1 MMADSDQNLHTDPVT
16 GEKISKSELKRRQ
29 KQREVAEKKAAKE
42 KEQQAIAHHA
52 APKASKG
59 GEEELTPNQYY
70 EIRSQTVNELRANKK
85 PNP

>member
-1 MMADSDQNLHTDPVT
+1 MADTEQNLHTDPVT

-42 KEQQAIAHHA
+42 QQAAKTKDA
-52 APKASKG
+52 APKVAKTT
-59 GEEELTPNQYY
+59 EEELTPNQYF
-70 EIRSQTVNELRANKK
+70 EIRSATINELRANKK

>member
-1 MMADSDQNLHTDPVT
+1 MADSEQNLHTDPVT

-42 KEQQAIAHHA
+42 KEQQAKAKDA
-52 APKASKG
+52 APKAAKTN
-59 GEEELTPNQYY
+59 EEELTPNQYF
-70 EIRSQTVNELRANKK
+70 EIRSATINELKETKK